1 MNEMVMFQCKKCHAI
16 FSIDIETLRQ
26 MELNR
31 KYITCVVDGR
41 HKKRDIEKVVSTE
54 DLMQERSAV
63 EI

>member
-1 MNEMVMFQCKKCHAI
+1 MNEMVMFQCKICHAV
-16 FSIDIETLRQ
+16 FGIDMETLRQ

-41 HKKRDIEKVVSTE
+41 HKKRDIEKLISTE

-63 EI
+63 NI

>member
-41 HKKRDIEKVVSTE
+41 HKKRDIEKVVSIE
-54 DLMQERSAV
+54 DLMEERSAV
-63 EI
+63 EL

>member
-1 MNEMVMFQCKKCHAI
+1 MFQCKKCHAI

-41 HKKRDIEKVVSTE
+41 HKKRDIEKVVSIE

-63 EI
+63 QL

>member
-1 MNEMVMFQCKKCHAI
+1 MNEMIMFRCKRCHAV
-16 FSIDIETLRQ
+16 FSIDMETLRQ

-41 HKKRDIEKVVSTE
+41 HKKRDIEKLVSIK

-63 EI
+63 NI